1 MTRKKKKKRAV
12 TLIEIMIVIMLI
24 SLIGGAL
31 AFNMR
36 GSMDQGRAFKSEQ
49 NIARVRDILLMADA
63 DGNLSTEEVVEK
75 WQFFVGKSPLV
86 DASKVIVDGWNQPLN
101 VVKNDDDDI
110 VVTSDRL
117 SRYRTDHAIK

>member
-1 MTRKKKKKRAV
+1 MMRKKKKKRAV

-49 NIARVRDILLMADA
+49 NIARVGDILLMALA
-63 DGNLSTEEVVEK
+63 DGDLSRDDVVKDWEK
-75 WQFFVGKSPLV
+75 IVGKSP
-86 DASKVIVDGWNQPLN
+86 IVDGKK
-101 VVKNDDDDI
+101 VVFDGWKNKLTVSTLGKDDI
-110 VVTSDRL
+110 VVSSKRL
-117 SRYRTDHAIK
+117 NDYQKAHAFK